1 VKTIPSAGF
10 ALQVMEPVIETRKLT
25 KRYDGIVAVDE
36 LDLMVGKGSVT
47 ALLGGNGAGK
57 TTTLSMLLG
66 LLTPTSGEI
75 HIFGEDFVA
84 NRFPSLAR
92 MNFSSPYVDLP
103 QRLTVRQNLNVYA
116 KLYGFRNV
124 VPVVDRLAR
133 DFDLTNFL
141 DRRLRRLSSGQ
152 KTRVSLAKAF
162 VNEPDLLLL
171 DEPTASLDPET
182 ASWIRNF
189 LKSYCK
195 ERGAT
200 ILLASHDMREV
211 ELICDDVLLLRRGKL
226 VERGSPVDL
235 LKRFGRK
242 TLEDVFLD
250 VARGQN
256 GEAA

>member
-10 ALQVMEPVIETRKLT
+10 ALQVMEPVIETKKLT

-36 LDLMVGKGSVT
+36 LDLVVGKGSVT

-75 HIFGEDFVA
+75 HIFGEDFVD

-103 QRLTVRQNLNVYA
+103 QRLTVRENLNVYA
-116 KLYGFRNV
+116 KLYGYRKV
-124 VPVVDRLAR
+124 SPVVDRLAQE
-133 DFDLTNFL
+133 FDLTDFL

-182 ASWIRNF
+182 ASWIRDF

-195 ERGAT
+195 ERGAS

-211 ELICDDVLLLRRGKL
+211 ELLCEDVLLLRKGKL
-226 VERGSPVDL
+226 VERGSPEDL

>member
-1 VKTIPSAGF
+1 VKTILSAGF

-66 LLTPTSGEI
+66 LLTPSSGEI
-75 HIFGEDFVA
+75 FIFGEDFVG
-84 NRFPSLAR
+84 NRFHALSR

-124 VPVVDRLAR
+124 APVVDRLAR
-133 DFDLTNFL
+133 DFDLTDFL

-182 ASWIRNF
+182 ASWIRHF

-226 VERGSPVDL
+226 VERGSPEDL

-250 VARGQN
+250 VARGQH

>member
-1 VKTIPSAGF
+1 
-10 ALQVMEPVIETRKLT
+10 
-25 KRYDGIVAVDE
+25 
-36 LDLMVGKGSVT
+36 
-47 ALLGGNGAGK
+47 
-57 TTTLSMLLG
+57 
-66 LLTPTSGEI
+66 
-75 HIFGEDFVA
+75 
-84 NRFPSLAR
+84 
-92 MNFSSPYVDLP
+92 
-103 QRLTVRQNLNVYA
+103 
-116 KLYGFRNV
+116 
-124 VPVVDRLAR
+124 
-133 DFDLTNFL
+133 
-141 DRRLRRLSSGQ
+141 
-152 KTRVSLAKAF
+152 
-162 VNEPDLLLL
+162 LLL

-182 ASWIRNF
+182 ASWIRHF

>member
-1 VKTIPSAGF
+1 
-10 ALQVMEPVIETRKLT
+10 MERVIETRKLT

-84 NRFPSLAR
+84 NRFPALAR

-103 QRLTVRQNLNVYA
+103 QRLTVRENLNVYA
-116 KLYGFRNV
+116 KLYGFREV
-124 VPVVDRLAR
+124 APVVDRLAQE
-133 DFDLTNFL
+133 FDLTDFL

-182 ASWIRNF
+182 ASWIRDF
-189 LKSYCK
+189 LKTYCQ
-195 ERGAT
+195 ERGAS

-211 ELICDDVLLLRRGKL
+211 ELLCEDVLLLRKGKL
-226 VERGSPVDL
+226 VERGSPLDL

-250 VARGQN
+250 VARGEN

>member
-1 VKTIPSAGF
+1 
-10 ALQVMEPVIETRKLT
+10 MEPVIETRKLT
-25 KRYDGIVAVDE
+25 KRYDGVVAVDE
-36 LDLMVGKGSVT
+36 LDLIVGKGSVT

-66 LLTPTSGEI
+66 LLSPTSGEI
-75 HIFGEDFVA
+75 SIFGEDFVA
-84 NRFPSLAR
+84 NRFSALAR

-103 QRLTVRQNLNVYA
+103 QRLTVRENLKVYA
-116 KLYGFRNV
+116 KLYGFGEVN
-124 VPVVDRLAR
+124 PVVDRLAQE
-133 DFDLTNFL
+133 FDLTDFL

-182 ASWIRNF
+182 ASWIRDF
-189 LKSYCK
+189 LKSYCE
-195 ERGAT
+195 ERSAT

-211 ELICDDVLLLRRGKL
+211 ELLCEDVLLLRRGKL
-226 VERGSPVDL
+226 VERGSPADL
-235 LKRFGRK
+235 LRRFGRK

-250 VARGQN
+250 VARGQH
-256 GEAA
+256 GEVA

>member
-1 VKTIPSAGF
+1 
-10 ALQVMEPVIETRKLT
+10 MEPVIETRKLT

-47 ALLGGNGAGK
+47 GLLGGNGAGK

-66 LLTPTSGEI
+66 LLTPSSGEI
-75 HIFGEDFVA
+75 FIFGEDFVG
-84 NRFPSLAR
+84 NRFHALSR

-124 VPVVDRLAR
+124 APVVDRLAR
-133 DFDLTNFL
+133 DFDLTDFL

-182 ASWIRNF
+182 ASWIRDF

-226 VERGSPVDL
+226 VERGSPEDL

-250 VARGQN
+250 VARGQH

>member
-1 VKTIPSAGF
+1 
-10 ALQVMEPVIETRKLT
+10 
-25 KRYDGIVAVDE
+25 
-36 LDLMVGKGSVT
+36 VGKGSVT
-47 ALLGGNGAGK
+47 GLLGGNGAGK

-66 LLTPTSGEI
+66 LLTPSSGEI
-75 HIFGEDFVA
+75 FIFGEDFVG
-84 NRFPSLAR
+84 NRFHALSR

-124 VPVVDRLAR
+124 APVVDRLAR
-133 DFDLTNFL
+133 DFDLTDFL

-182 ASWIRNF
+182 ASWIRDF

-226 VERGSPVDL
+226 VERGSPEDL

-250 VARGQN
+250 VARGQH
-256 GEAA
+256 GETA

>member
-1 VKTIPSAGF
+1 MK
-10 ALQVMEPVIETRKLT
+10 PVIETRKLT

-66 LLTPTSGEI
+66 LLTPSSGEI
-75 HIFGEDFVA
+75 FIFGEDFVG
-84 NRFPSLAR
+84 NRFHALSR

-124 VPVVDRLAR
+124 APVVDRLAR
-133 DFDLTNFL
+133 DFDLTDFL

-182 ASWIRNF
+182 ASWIRDF

-195 ERGAT
+195 ERGAS

-211 ELICDDVLLLRRGKL
+211 ELLCEDVLLLRKGKL
-226 VERGSPVDL
+226 VERGSPEDL

-242 TLEDVFLD
+242 NLEDVFLD

>member
-1 VKTIPSAGF
+1 VKTILSAGF

-66 LLTPTSGEI
+66 LLTPSSGEI
-75 HIFGEDFVA
+75 FIFGDDFVG
-84 NRFPSLAR
+84 NRFHALSR

-124 VPVVDRLAR
+124 APVVDRLAR
-133 DFDLTNFL
+133 DFDLTDFL

-182 ASWIRNF
+182 ASWIRHF

-226 VERGSPVDL
+226 VERGSPEDL

-250 VARGQN
+250 VARGQH